1 MKFKNY
7 IETESGIKDTST
19 SPGTAGQLLSS
30 TVAGTSWIDQDT
42 IHSGSSEV
50 IDIQVKN
57 ISSANGGVNLSKGDP
72 VYIYGSVGASA
83 RLYIDLA
90 DADSTAT
97 NNLGD
102 SKMPCVG
109 LLDQD
114 LSPNGEGT
122 ATVVGKL
129 RNLITSPIEGVT
141 PSENAT
147 LYVKSGGG
155 LTLEKPTGSTNLIQN
170 VGQVGRISTSADGNI
185 VVAALLRSNDV
196 PNLPTGKIWIGDGNT
211 IVSETVYV
219 DEPNNRVGINTMNPG
234 GELQVVGSGSI
245 GNIYLSANASG
256 SSVTDSLHIKKEAL
270 KASIINRDAGD
281 LALGAGSQEYVTI
294 ENTGNVGI
302 RTISPSTNLEIS
314 PSSNLN
320 GIDISQSTNAS
331 QSGALFFTTSDQLE
345 GFMFRNSNG
354 TLGINYGAI
363 PNSSSG
369 ANKISITGS
378 SGNVGIGIT
387 GPNAKLHVRETLN
400 PTSAGYLLRV
410 ESVNSGGDYFN
421 TSGFYRDSSQNMR
434 LYLTTN
440 TAMPSVIINS
450 LGDSYFNGGN
460 VGIGINL
467 PTQKLHVQGN
477 ARLTGLFY
485 DGGNSGGNSG
495 QILSSDGG
503 QTEWIDGSA
512 IPGVP
517 AGSGTTNY
525 LARWTPD
532 ANTLGIG
539 ATYDNGTNVGI
550 GTTSPGT
557 YKLAVAGDTNIG
569 GDVEVSDGLGGDK
582 VLTLDTNAGYFS
594 IGDIDGLGDF
604 AYISGDSV
612 SISINNNQSTTL
624 HCDYYNRVG
633 IGTTSPITQL
643 TLGTGSTG
651 ISFQSSSTTLNSG
664 KIAVIKPIELG
675 NGNGE
680 LVFETYEGGSGGGE
694 RMRIDNE
701 GNVGIGT
708 TSPASQLGSTKVLDI
723 SSTGNGEIILDHTDA
738 GSTSDLGLYSWN
750 RNNDHL
756 AHIKASC
763 DGATDS
769 AFISFHAQAA
779 GGNFY
784 GPGANEKMRIESNG
798 NVGIGTTSPDVK
810 LEVESTASASGIR
823 IKNTNSGY
831 ASLDIESNR
840 VTGANLG
847 GLRYRK
853 TGQANSQ
860 AEINYVAG
868 TRFDF
873 LLGNGT
879 AALTNKLS
887 ILENG
892 NVGIGTT
899 SPQEKMHVSGASNV
913 RLEVEATD
921 STVAALKLTNTVR
934 SYASFV
940 NASGGL
946 NTYDY
951 NAASVRTTLL
961 TNGNF
966 GIGTTTPS
974 EKLEVG
980 GKVYIES
987 QGVAWNTTTPGTT
1000 RGALHLDP
1008 AGNGAND
1015 TGNAI
1020 TFGASDVSSGSTAQ
1034 AGIYTR
1040 TDGAYGTRM
1049 YLATTDSYASGSK
1062 TRMTIYQNGN
1072 VGIGSLTPAEKL
1084 DVVGNIKVSGNQYFN
1099 GSVIEGDGKEI
1110 IRYSDTW
1117 LRINEDRDFSNGI
1130 YCGSG
1135 ILRTDGIFQ
1144 VGPSGSKFV
1153 VNSIGNVG
1161 IGTTSPANDLE
1172 IARTTS
1178 GAAAVLNL
1186 SGGTSGQY
1194 GGGGTINI
1202 KGGGQYMQFGLNVR
1216 NSISSLE
1223 SSIGYSGSSRT
1234 WTFDGNQLNQ
1244 NTGAYTSYNFK
1255 SRGSSQM
1262 VIYNNNVGIGVT
1274 NPNVRLEIG
1283 GGSSLARVIPAI
1295 NNQGYIGDSQHRW
1308 QAIYATNGTIQT
1320 SDIREKT
1327 GIKPTELG
1335 LDFINDLNPVS
1346 YKWIEGERLD
1356 ASKDERNHQGLI
1368 AQEVAE
1374 TLEKHGVDKN
1384 KFGGLDIQKTDEYD
1398 DFHAM
1403 SYEQLIAPMIK
1414 SIQELKAE
1422 IEELKKQ
1429 INK

>member
-19 SPGTAGQLLSS
+19 SPGTSGQLLSS

-50 IDIQVKN
+50 VDIQVKN
-57 ISSANGGVNLSKGDP
+57 ISSGNGGASLSKGDP
-72 VYIYGSVGASA
+72 VYIYGSVGASP
-83 RLYIDLA
+83 RLYVDLA

-440 TAMPSVIINS
+440 TAIPSVIINS

-550 GTTSPGT
+550 GTTSPQSKLHVANGT
-557 YKLAVAGDTNIG
+557 LRTWTPTSGTSAIFESTASNRNFLTLTAANEAELWFGDASIQTKGRVRYEMGTNNMEFWTNATPKMVIEGG
-569 GDVEVSDGLGGDK
+569 GD
-582 VLTLDTNAGYFS
+582 
-594 IGDIDGLGDF
+594 
-604 AYISGDSV
+604 
-612 SISINNNQSTTL
+612 
-624 HCDYYNRVG
+624 VG

-680 LVFETYEGGSGGGE
+680 LVFETYKGGSGGGE

-708 TSPASQLGSTKVLDI
+708 TNPDYKLEVNGTLGVSRTD
-723 SSTGNGEIILDHTDA
+723 GIIFA
-738 GSTSDLGLYSWN
+738 GSAGVGTGSKIVSNTSNDLIFN
-750 RNNDHL
+750 T
-756 AHIKASC
+756 AVASSPYN
-763 DGATDS
+763 TT
-769 AFISFHAQAA
+769 
-779 GGNFY
+779 
-784 GPGANEKMRIESNG
+784 ERVRILNNG
-798 NVGIGTTSPDVK
+798 NVGIGTNSPAVK
-810 LEVESTASASGIR
+810 LHV
-823 IKNTNSGY
+823 
-831 ASLDIESNR
+831 
-840 VTGANLG
+840 
-847 GLRYRK
+847 
-853 TGQANSQ
+853 
-860 AEINYVAG
+860 
-868 TRFDF
+868 
-873 LLGNGT
+873 
-879 AALTNKLS
+879 
-887 ILENG
+887 
-892 NVGIGTT
+892 GTT
-899 SPQEKMHVSGASNV
+899 SLSGTTTE
-913 RLEVEATD
+913 EVIIQTG
-921 STVAALKLTNTVR
+921 T
-934 SYASFV
+934 
-940 NASGGL
+940 SGGFGGEAKL
-946 NTYDY
+946 WLKNGQYGVSTIGLGPDTGSGSPTTYIRYEDFGNKFY
-951 NAASVRTTLL
+951 ITTNSSARIYIDNAGNVSIGGTSSSYKLDVLGDGRF
-961 TNGNF
+961 TNGNH
-966 GIGTTTPS
+966 GT
-974 EKLEVG
+974 V
-980 GKVYIES
+980 
-987 QGVAWNTTTPGTT
+987 
-1000 RGALHLDP
+1000 HL
-1008 AGNGAND
+1008 GNYGQN
-1015 TGNAI
+1015 I
-1020 TFGASDVSSGSTAQ
+1020 SSGFGYIQTS
-1034 AGIYTR
+1034 
-1040 TDGAYGTRM
+1040 
-1049 YLATTDSYASGSK
+1049 
-1062 TRMTIYQNGN
+1062 N
-1072 VGIGSLTPAEKL
+1072 SLR
-1084 DVVGNIKVSGNQYFN
+1084 VN
-1099 GSVIEGDGKEI
+1099 GSVKV
-1110 IRYSDTW
+1110 SD
-1117 LRINEDRDFSNGI
+1117 D
-1130 YCGSG
+1130 
-1135 ILRTDGIFQ
+1135 
-1144 VGPSGSKFV
+1144 
-1153 VNSIGNVG
+1153 
-1161 IGTTSPANDLE
+1161 TTSPSSSYVGS
-1172 IARTTS
+1172 IRYRTS
-1178 GAAAVLNL
+1178 GNNSYVDMM
-1186 SGGTSGQY
+1186 
-1194 GGGGTINI
+1194 
-1202 KGGGQYMQFGLNVR
+1202 MQ
-1216 NSISSLE
+1216 
-1223 SSIGYSGSSRT
+1223 
-1234 WTFDGNQLNQ
+1234 
-1244 NTGAYTSYNFK
+1244 TGASTYAWVN
-1255 SRGSSQM
+1255 
-1262 VIYNNNVGIGVT
+1262 IVT
-1274 NPNVRLEIG
+1274 N
-1283 GGSSLARVIPAI
+1283 S
-1295 NNQGYIGDSQHRW
+1295 W
-1308 QAIYATNGTIQT
+1308 
-1320 SDIREKT
+1320 
-1327 GIKPTELG
+1327 
-1335 LDFINDLNPVS
+1335 
-1346 YKWIEGERLD
+1346 
-1356 ASKDERNHQGLI
+1356 
-1368 AQEVAE
+1368 
-1374 TLEKHGVDKN
+1374 
-1384 KFGGLDIQKTDEYD
+1384 
-1398 DFHAM
+1398 
-1403 SYEQLIAPMIK
+1403 
-1414 SIQELKAE
+1414 
-1422 IEELKKQ
+1422 
-1429 INK
+1429 